1 MHTVIFFLW
10 LVRHEF
16 IYTFIINYISSYID
30 LYHGW
35 ESRIWFYFI
44 LFWGVFTMLTEFFL
58 KMLWPFGLWYF
69 NLINGIWMKFK
80 YKNIL
85 FLSEI
90 PDSNDF
96 LSYKKVMSKNVV
108 LKSNKLGFRKKK
120 SNKLLQ
126 FFYKKL

>member
-1 MHTVIFFLW
+1 
-10 LVRHEF
+10 
-16 IYTFIINYISSYID
+16 
-30 LYHGW
+30 
-35 ESRIWFYFI
+35 
-44 LFWGVFTMLTEFFL
+44 
-58 KMLWPFGLWYF
+58 
-69 NLINGIWMKFK
+69 MKFK